1 MSNSIEQHNINAES
15 YKALVT
21 NMTSKLHKAGYH
33 VETKVKAATG
43 DYRGCYEETTIRV
56 IFGKSNSEAYN
67 AYKSRI
73 AAAKITAKALVEK
86 HSIKAGEIRAIDA
99 VLDLADDPY
108 AAFDG
113 SENIVAT
120 IRGTSQ
126 SNVAGHVD
134 TVAYTI
140 YNLYAATDSKASY
153 DSNGVTGVRNA
164 QRTSIASGS
173 SINRWSGRPINPEST
188 AKRLVKIIAD
198 NLSMIVSD
206 LYWVER
212 ANDATIADERRQRAK
227 YAAEADH
234 AQSLRATI
242 NSVVPGSVLT
252 KVEQAY
258 GENAIKVQFN
268 IPLDKL
274 VEFGIAAD
282 NKYPD
287 RNTILEAVAA
297 YMRAKVTA
305 PTNFPPETQ
314 TQTKNTHT
322 NMAYYKPNKTLTI
335 SEIEQMLKEA
345 RDPFIAVLGKHHS
358 EVDPER
364 DLPDMIRIHNATVE
378 AIEDLHQRVAKLEA
392 QLAAVLNKTQN

>member
-15 YKALVT
+15 YKALVA
-21 NMTSKLHKAGYH
+21 NMTSKLYKAGYH

-73 AAAKITAKALVEK
+73 AAAKITAKALAEK
-86 HSIKAGEIRAIDA
+86 HSIKRGEIHALDA

-108 AAFDG
+108 AAFD
-113 SENIVAT
+113 SAENVVAT

-140 YNLYAATDSKASY
+140 YNIYAATDKKANWDGS
-153 DSNGVTGVRNA
+153 GVRNV
-164 QRTSIASGS
+164 QRNNIASGS

-212 ANDATIADERRQRAK
+212 ANDAIIADERRQHAK
-227 YAAEADH
+227 YAEEADQ
-234 AQSLRATI
+234 AKSLRATI

-252 KVEQAY
+252 KVEQSY
-258 GENAIKVQFN
+258 GDNAIKVQFN

-274 VEFGIAAD
+274 AEFGITAD

-287 RNTILEAVAA
+287 QRTILAAVAA
-297 YMRAKVTA
+297 YMRAKVNGT
-305 PTNFPPETQ
+305 
-314 TQTKNTHT
+314 
-322 NMAYYKPNKTLTI
+322 Y
-335 SEIEQMLKEA
+335 
-345 RDPFIAVLGKHHS
+345 
-358 EVDPER
+358 
-364 DLPDMIRIHNATVE
+364 
-378 AIEDLHQRVAKLEA
+378 
-392 QLAAVLNKTQN
+392 

>member
-15 YKALVT
+15 YKALVA
-21 NMTSKLHKAGYH
+21 NMTSKLYKAGYH

-86 HSIKAGEIRAIDA
+86 HSIKAGEIRALDA

-140 YNLYAATDSKASY
+140 YNLYPNKDKKTNY
-153 DSNGVTGVRNA
+153 NA
-164 QRTSIASGS
+164 VDVGCYVQRTNIASS
-173 SINRWSGRPINPEST
+173 ASINRYSGRPINPEST

-274 VEFGIAAD
+274 VEFGITAD

-287 RNTILEAVAA
+287 RATILEAVAA
-297 YMRAKVTA
+297 YMRAKV
-305 PTNFPPETQ
+305 NG
-314 TQTKNTHT
+314 
-322 NMAYYKPNKTLTI
+322 AY
-335 SEIEQMLKEA
+335 
-345 RDPFIAVLGKHHS
+345 
-358 EVDPER
+358 
-364 DLPDMIRIHNATVE
+364 
-378 AIEDLHQRVAKLEA
+378 
-392 QLAAVLNKTQN
+392 